1 MRLEASITVDV
12 DAETAEATR
21 KALTP
26 ETADP
31 VPGTSVDVAAGDEGL
46 GLTVA
51 TADVASMRAALNS
64 MLRFTDTALEVQS
77 KSEETR

>member
-1 MRLEASITVDV
+1 MRIEASITVHV

-21 KALTP
+21 RALAP

-31 VPGTSVDVAAGDEGL
+31 VPGTSVDVVAGDEGL

-64 MLRFTDTALEVQS
+64 YLRFTDTALEVRS
-77 KSEETR
+77 KTEETR